1 MQYSLLELYIASAF
15 SSPSWYIA
23 SREREGGWVEEKHR
37 EKSNLKGYYPS
48 QMLWVINRDLFCWA
62 LLGVRTALALRY
74 MALIS
79 RSLDNL

>member
-1 MQYSLLELYIASAF
+1 MLAEKG
-15 SSPSWYIA
+15 
-23 SREREGGWVEEKHR
+23 RGGGWRRNIEG